1 MNIDDLR
8 TQNGRD
14 AVQMHSDSIVNINLK
29 KSMDPKNREE
39 LMKKRMEN
47 APEGFDQEEAS
58 KLQGRDLGNG
68 VHEFVPASLGIHD
81 APKEEE
87 KDDITKALEIFDKEV
102 LPAKIREVQEFNA
115 AIDMAGE
122 ISEEEV
128 RQMQGKDYITKVMEE
143 PRRLGALKTYDMTDE
158 EVKEK
163 EKQEREYWEKRDRER
178 QESQDQYAKE
188 MGLDLDNLDL
198 PYDKSE
204 EVPYDMSQV
213 ESVPNPTM
221 DDDLYT
227 EKEDEENIVMEQQ
240 NDVVEKE
247 VNVSKDTNNTD
258 DIIKSE
264 VNNNSDVDN
273 GNHSHD
279 DIHMIKEQPKVD
291 TITPSE
297 DNKVTKMEEDENDE
311 DFVLPE
317 SQIVETT
324 EDTFDE
330 FEENEKE
337 ESEDSDNEDE
347 ENEEIMERFK
357 KSVREKIKPV
367 TKAFDISTYSVS
379 KKTVPFSNA
388 VQAQTNHF
396 RSVKWALMSTGRPI
410 TMRSFKST
418 ELDAMN
424 AGSRTDSRYMNVK
437 KQYQMIYNHIM
448 DPKPKTVE
456 EWAKVNSFLDLEHIW
471 FSVYR
476 ACFEGS
482 NYIPRDCVDTREC
495 KEVFLSE
502 DIPIMDMVK
511 FKDKDAKKRFF
522 NILNKEPDETST
534 MYVSEIVPVSDDYA
548 FALREPSI
556 YNIVFET
563 ALLEEDFL
571 ESHQD
576 LVSVLAYVDSVYKMD
591 HVNKVLVPIQSPYFQ
606 NNVTKTYKTRIKT
619 FSKVLDTLTSDQ
631 YRYLLTLID
640 EVNKRGDDVKYIYP
654 EMNCP
659 KCGKTIP
666 ESDQTAQNMVFLRHQ
681 LVALAI

>member
-1 MNIDDLR
+1 
-8 TQNGRD
+8 
-14 AVQMHSDSIVNINLK
+14 
-29 KSMDPKNREE
+29 
-39 LMKKRMEN
+39 
-47 APEGFDQEEAS
+47 
-58 KLQGRDLGNG
+58 
-68 VHEFVPASLGIHD
+68 
-81 APKEEE
+81 
-87 KDDITKALEIFDKEV
+87 
-102 LPAKIREVQEFNA
+102 
-115 AIDMAGE
+115 
-122 ISEEEV
+122 
-128 RQMQGKDYITKVMEE
+128 
-143 PRRLGALKTYDMTDE
+143 
-158 EVKEK
+158 
-163 EKQEREYWEKRDRER
+163 
-178 QESQDQYAKE
+178 
-188 MGLDLDNLDL
+188 
-198 PYDKSE
+198 
-204 EVPYDMSQV
+204 
-213 ESVPNPTM
+213 
-221 DDDLYT
+221 
-227 EKEDEENIVMEQQ
+227 
-240 NDVVEKE
+240 
-247 VNVSKDTNNTD
+247 
-258 DIIKSE
+258 
-264 VNNNSDVDN
+264 
-273 GNHSHD
+273 
-279 DIHMIKEQPKVD
+279 
-291 TITPSE
+291 
-297 DNKVTKMEEDENDE
+297 
-311 DFVLPE
+311 
-317 SQIVETT
+317 
-324 EDTFDE
+324 
-330 FEENEKE
+330 
-337 ESEDSDNEDE
+337 
-347 ENEEIMERFK
+347 
-357 KSVREKIKPV
+357 
-367 TKAFDISTYSVS
+367 
-379 KKTVPFSNA
+379 
-388 VQAQTNHF
+388 
-396 RSVKWALMSTGRPI
+396 
-410 TMRSFKST
+410 
-418 ELDAMN
+418 
-424 AGSRTDSRYMNVK
+424 
-437 KQYQMIYNHIM
+437 M

-591 HVNKVLVPIQSPYFQ
+591 HANKVLVPIQSPYFQ

>member
-1 MNIDDLR
+1 MNIEDLR
-8 TQNGRD
+8 TQSKAGN
-14 AVQMHSDSIVNINLK
+14 VPVHSDSIVNINLK
-29 KSMDPKNREE
+29 NSLDPNKREE
-39 LMKKRMEN
+39 LMKKRAEN

-58 KLQGRDLGNG
+58 KLQGKDLGNG

-87 KDDITKALEIFDKEV
+87 KDDITKALEIFDNEV

-115 AIDMAGE
+115 ALDMAGE
-122 ISEEEV
+122 LTEEEV
-128 RQMQGKDYITKVMEE
+128 RQMQGKGYISEVMEE

-163 EKQEREYWEKRDRER
+163 EKQEREFWAKRDAER
-178 QESQDQYAKE
+178 KKSQDDYAKE

-204 EVPYDMSQV
+204 EASYNMEQV
-213 ESVPNPTM
+213 ESIPNPTM
-221 DDDLYT
+221 
-227 EKEDEENIVMEQQ
+227 ESVDEEDDNINVEENMKMEQLTTPT
-240 NDVVEKE
+240 
-247 VNVSKDTNNTD
+247 TN
-258 DIIKSE
+258 E
-264 VNNNSDVDN
+264 
-273 GNHSHD
+273 
-279 DIHMIKEQPKVD
+279 E
-291 TITPSE
+291 ITP
-297 DNKVTKMEEDENDE
+297 TIPPKMEEEKVEQIKHSDEEIKEETDEN
-311 DFVLPE
+311 FTLPE
-317 SQIVETT
+317 SQMIESTDEVY
-324 EDTFDE
+324 DE
-330 FEENEKE
+330 FADEE
-337 ESEDSDNEDE
+337 ESDSENEDSDDTNEDGE
-347 ENEEIMERFK
+347 TSEQIMERFK

-367 TKAFDISTYSVS
+367 TKAFDISTYSVTT
-379 KKTVPFSNA
+379 KTVPFSNA
-388 VQAQTNHF
+388 VQAKTNHF
-396 RSVKWALMSTGRPI
+396 RSAKWALMSTGRPI

-424 AGSRTDSRYMNVK
+424 TGSRTDSRYMNVK
-437 KQYQMIYNHIM
+437 KQYQMIYNHIL
-448 DPKPKTVE
+448 DPKPATVE

-482 NYIPRDCVDTREC
+482 NYIPRDCVDNREC
-495 KEVFLSE
+495 KNVFLSE

-511 FKDKDAKKRFF
+511 FKDKNAKRKFF
-522 NILNKEPDETST
+522 DILIKEPDETST

-563 ALLEEDFL
+563 ALLEEKFL
-571 ESHQD
+571 ETHQD
-576 LVSVLAYVDSVYKMD
+576 LVSVLAYVDSVYKID
-591 HVNKVLVPIQSPYFQ
+591 HASKTLIPIQSPFFQ

-631 YRYLLTLID
+631 YRYILTLID
-640 EVNKRGDDVKYIYP
+640 EINKRGDDVSYIYP

-666 ESDQTAQNMVFLRHQ
+666 ESTQTAQNMVFLRHQ

>member
-47 APEGFDQEEAS
+47 APEGVDQEEAS

-68 VHEFVPASLGIHD
+68 VHEFVPASLGIYD

-163 EKQEREYWEKRDRER
+163 ERQEREYWEKRDRER

-204 EVPYDMSQV
+204 EVPYDMNQV

-247 VNVSKDTNNTD
+247 MNVSKDTNNTD
-258 DIIKSE
+258 NIIKSE
-264 VNNNSDVDN
+264 INNNSDVDN
-273 GNHSHD
+273 GNRSQD

-297 DNKVTKMEEDENDE
+297 DKKVTKMEEDENDE

-324 EDTFDE
+324 EETFDE

-337 ESEDSDNEDE
+337 ENEDSDNEDE

-482 NYIPRDCVDTREC
+482 NYVPRDCVDTREC

-522 NILNKEPDETST
+522 NVLNKEPDETST

-571 ESHQD
+571 EAHQD

-591 HVNKVLVPIQSPYFQ
+591 HTNKVLVPIQSPYFQ

>member
-1 MNIDDLR
+1 M
-8 TQNGRD
+8 
-14 AVQMHSDSIVNINLK
+14 
-29 KSMDPKNREE
+29 
-39 LMKKRMEN
+39 
-47 APEGFDQEEAS
+47 
-58 KLQGRDLGNG
+58 
-68 VHEFVPASLGIHD
+68 
-81 APKEEE
+81 
-87 KDDITKALEIFDKEV
+87 
-102 LPAKIREVQEFNA
+102 QEFNA

-247 VNVSKDTNNTD
+247 VKVSKDTNNTD
-258 DIIKSE
+258 DTIKSE

-437 KQYQMIYNHIM
+437 
-448 DPKPKTVE
+448 
-456 EWAKVNSFLDLEHIW
+456 NSI
-471 FSVYR
+471 R
-476 ACFEGS
+476 
-482 NYIPRDCVDTREC
+482 
-495 KEVFLSE
+495 
-502 DIPIMDMVK
+502 
-511 FKDKDAKKRFF
+511 
-522 NILNKEPDETST
+522 
-534 MYVSEIVPVSDDYA
+534 
-548 FALREPSI
+548 
-556 YNIVFET
+556 
-563 ALLEEDFL
+563 
-571 ESHQD
+571 
-576 LVSVLAYVDSVYKMD
+576 
-591 HVNKVLVPIQSPYFQ
+591 
-606 NNVTKTYKTRIKT
+606 
-619 FSKVLDTLTSDQ
+619 
-631 YRYLLTLID
+631 
-640 EVNKRGDDVKYIYP
+640 
-654 EMNCP
+654 
-659 KCGKTIP
+659 
-666 ESDQTAQNMVFLRHQ
+666 
-681 LVALAI
+681 